1 MQYTLRNVPAFLDR
15 VLRRRARENGASL
28 NDVVLEALAK
38 GAGVPTEPVQHRKL
52 GDLAGTWQDDPQF
65 DAAIR
70 EQDRVDP
77 ALWR

>member
-15 VLRRRARENGASL
+15 VLRRKARERGASL
-28 NDVVLEALAK
+28 NEVLLETLAR
-38 GAGVPTEPVQHRKL
+38 GAGVTGEPVRYRNL
-52 GDLAGTWQDDPQF
+52 GDLAGAWQEDPDF
-65 DAAIR
+65 DEALR